1 MRDPGLVAVIAYDG
15 LCMFEFGIAVEIFG
29 LPRPEFSFPWYRF
42 AVVGADRGAL
52 RATGG
57 VSVVAPASLR
67 KLASARTIIIPG
79 WCDRH
84 EPPPATLLHA
94 LKRAHRRGARLVS
107 ICSGAFVLAA
117 TGLLNGR
124 RATTHWR
131 YARELAARYPE
142 IEVDPNVL
150 YVEAGNIL
158 TSAGSAAGI
167 DACLYLVA
175 RDFGWGVANVIARR
189 LVATPHRAGGQAQF
203 IRTPLPE
210 PSASPVAAV
219 MEWARHN
226 LSRPLRIRDLARRAA
241 MSERTFLRRFG
252 EAAGTTPKAWLQHER
267 IGRAQ
272 DLLESTDRPLDRVA
286 ESCGYQ
292 SAETFRTVFRARVGV
307 SPAAYRR
314 QFHQRLQSRALD
326 RMSLALPTTRPQ
338 RVSKKS

>member
-15 LCMFEFGIAVEIFG
+15 LCTFEFGIAVEIFG

-42 AVVGADRGAL
+42 AVVGVESGSL
-52 RATGG
+52 RAAGG
-57 VSVVAPASLR
+57 VSVVAPVGLR
-67 KLASARTIIIPG
+67 KLGSAKTIIIPG
-79 WCDRH
+79 WRDRS
-84 EPPPATLLHA
+84 EPPPAALLRA
-94 LKRAHRRGARLVS
+94 LKRAHRRGARLAS

-131 YARELAARYPE
+131 YAQELAARYPE
-142 IEVDPNVL
+142 IEVDPGVL
-150 YVEAGNIL
+150 YVDAGNIL

-203 IRTPLPE
+203 IRTPLSE
-210 PSASPVAAV
+210 PSESPVAAV
-219 MEWARHN
+219 MEWARQN
-226 LSRPLRIRDLARRAA
+226 LSRPLRIGDLARRAA

-252 EAAGTTPKAWLQHER
+252 DAAGTTPKAWLQHER

-272 DLLESTDRPLDRVA
+272 DLLESTNRPLERVA

-292 SAETFRTVFRARVGV
+292 SPETFRAVFRARVGV

-314 QFHQRLQSRALD
+314 QFQQRLQK
-326 RMSLALPTTRPQ
+326 RPPA
-338 RVSKKS
+338 RVQPGR